1 MISSLKRFS
10 DDEALRD
17 FSEPVVKIPLNPP
30 LLKGGLKWVLPLG
43 KGELEGILSEVLT
56 QLGC

>member
-1 MISSLKRFS
+1 
-10 DDEALRD
+10 
-17 FSEPVVKIPLNPP
+17 VVKIPLNPP